1 MLNRLKENFTK
12 ARILS
17 ITTLFSYVTGLL
29 RDRIFAQTFGAGR
42 ELDIY
47 NTSFIIPDIL
57 FYILIAGAFSA
68 AFIPVFTGLLAE
80 NKREEANELANTTLN
95 SAVVAILVFG
105 AVAALFMPAL
115 ARFVAPGFS
124 DSERETL
131 ITLSRF
137 MMISP
142 IIMTVSSAFGAMLIG
157 RKTF

>member
-1 MLNRLKENFTK
+1 M
-12 ARILS
+12 
-17 ITTLFSYVTGLL
+17 

-57 FYILIAGAFSA
+57 FNILIAGAFSA

-105 AVAALFMPAL
+105 AVVALFMPAL

-142 IIMTVSSAFGAMLIG
+142 IIMTVSSAFGAMLIVPENFFSV
-157 RKTF
+157 RTFSYFL